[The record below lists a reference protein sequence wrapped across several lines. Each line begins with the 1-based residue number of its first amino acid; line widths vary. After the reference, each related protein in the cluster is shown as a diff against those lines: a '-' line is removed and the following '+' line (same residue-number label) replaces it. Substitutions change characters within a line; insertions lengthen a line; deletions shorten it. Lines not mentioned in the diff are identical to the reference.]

1 MLDRKHFNGRDN
13 FFFKK
18 RVRVR
23 IYQTWQKRYK
33 PVLNML
39 SSQLKAQNMHR
50 YTAGYSLWAWAYSLG
65 SQYNCRK
72 KRKKQREKWTEWEK
86 EWERVES
93 RVSFLSLSAPCLPH
107 PPSLL
112 HPWDVDAS
120 RGQLPTDTSSWA
132 ARQALTALIQTN
144 DAGVEVAGLPL
155 SLSASSPAA
164 WPCTALANHTQMKKK
179 ATLKTPLHQ
188 PPSFKKNTFI
198 SSGGWWVKG
207 RRGFDRSMVGGGGG
221 FYSIVG
227 PYPLR

>member
-1 MLDRKHFNGRDN
+1 
-13 FFFKK
+13 
-18 RVRVR
+18 
-23 IYQTWQKRYK
+23 
-33 PVLNML
+33 
-39 SSQLKAQNMHR
+39 MHR
-50 YTAGYSLWAWAYSLG
+50 YTAGCSLWAWASSLVASTTVG
-65 SQYNCRK
+65 KQEG
-72 KRKKQREKWTEWEK
+72 KKQREIWTQWEK
-86 EWERVES
+86 EWEREES

-179 ATLKTPLHQ
+179 ATLKTPLHRP

-207 RRGFDRSMVGGGGG
+207 RRSFDRRMVGG